1 MKKDK
6 FYKLIN
12 KKEYGKQTRYSALE
26 SYGYIDEDLKV
37 AFSWEE
43 KQFVATDILTG
54 LSVCSGYG
62 ETLEYHI
69 KKFNENMVESL
80 NNTRKKYYYDNLK
93 RAFEIVLNSCEPMT
107 ERKLN
112 NLLNK

>member
-6 FYKLIN
+6 FYKLIK
-12 KKEYGKQTRYSALE
+12 KKEHGKQTRYSVLE
-26 SYGYIDEDLKV
+26 SYGYIDDVLKI

-69 KKFNENMVESL
+69 QKFNESMVESL
-80 NNTRKKYYYDNLK
+80 NNTRNCYYYDNFK
-93 RAFEIVLNSCEPMT
+93 RAFQIVLNSCEPLT